1 MVCSA
6 RELSC
11 GARRTR
17 RGIVPTNLGHR
28 LYTDNHAEYDQL
40 AVWDV
45 FLLDSDFKIERP
57 KRYYRQGLGNL
68 LHPEKLDEMVH
79 SQRSEQAGDSHSPNA
94 QHLSVNQD
102 PERRSVISS
111 IRTHVSKIFS
121 NDPSNVSS
129 TPASN
134 DHRHASTSSSPH
146 RASSSNGAGPSA
158 YDATSDSADDE
169 MSSNAS
175 STRPSTPM
183 LDPSTNAN
191 PLVHA
196 DGTKINGRAGAG
208 KDKAGDS
215 AHHLKKLEGDMS
227 KHTFYVVNSQMRLKL
242 IAKNEVSFLTDLIS
256 PFEKHPCFPAAN
268 AAIHYST

>member
-6 RELSC
+6 RELS
-11 GARRTR
+11 
-17 RGIVPTNLGHR
+17 RGIGRTWRGTCPTIFGHR
-28 LYTDNHAEYDQL
+28 LSADNPAEYDQL
-40 AVWDV
+40 AIWDV

-57 KRYYRQGLGNL
+57 KRYYRQGLGSL
-68 LHPEKLDEMVH
+68 LHPEKLDDIVH
-79 SQRSEQAGDSHSPNA
+79 PHRSDQAADSLSPNA
-94 QHLSVNQD
+94 HHLSVNQD

-121 NDPSNVSS
+121 ADPSNDGNAPVG
-129 TPASN
+129 N
-134 DHRHASTSSSPH
+134 GRRHASTSSSQH
-146 RASSSNGAGPSA
+146 QASSSSGAGPSA

-169 MSSNAS
+169 MSSNVS

-196 DGTKINGRAGAG
+196 DGTKINGKAGAG
-208 KDKAGDS
+208 KDKADDS

-242 IAKNEVSFLTDLIS
+242 IAKNEVCFLCFKRFNFSFSRNVLA
-256 PFEKHPCFPAAN
+256 F
-268 AAIHYST
+268 